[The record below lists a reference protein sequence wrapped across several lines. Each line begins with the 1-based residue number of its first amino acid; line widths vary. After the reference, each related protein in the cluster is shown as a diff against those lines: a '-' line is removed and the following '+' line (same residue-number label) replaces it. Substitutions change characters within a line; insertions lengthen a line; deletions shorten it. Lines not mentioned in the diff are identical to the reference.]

1 MQPNLDEI
9 RKLQAQGNVIPVYKS
24 VIADFLTPVSAFL
37 KLEKDR
43 SHAFLLESVEGGER
57 IARYSFLGG
66 DPFLVKRYKNG
77 QPADFM
83 QDLRATMAR
92 FKSVKLPN
100 LPPFTGGAVGYF
112 GYDMVRT
119 IEDIPQTGVDDLGVD
134 DAVLMFY
141 KTVLAFDHLRHQI
154 HIISNILVDDS
165 HEPLD
170 VQYEKAVAEIQRI
183 EALLRAPL
191 EMPPVTRNET
201 DVTVRSN
208 FEKSAYLAA
217 VDKAKEYIAA
227 GDIFQV
233 VLAQRFEVDLPTAP
247 FEVYRALRIVNPSPY
262 MYFLKMPDTCIV
274 GSSPEMLVRV
284 REQEIEYRPIAGTL
298 PRGASDSE
306 DEANAER
313 LRNDEKERAEHIMLV
328 DLGRNDL
335 GRVSQYGTVRVEE
348 LMTIERYSH
357 VMHLVSS
364 LRGKLRQ
371 NVDRWDSLM
380 ACFPAGTVSGAP
392 KVRAME
398 IIDELE
404 PTKRGVYAGA
414 VMYADFSNNLDS
426 CIAIRTLVV
435 RGNKG
440 YIQAGGG
447 IVADSVPENEYM
459 ETVNK
464 SRALIRAINLAQRMG
479 SKFMILV
486 IDNYDS
492 FTYNLVQYLGELGED
507 LSVYRN
513 DKISLEEIERMKP
526 ERIVISPGP
535 GTPADAG
542 ITEDVVRH
550 FHKSTPILGVCL
562 GHQAIGE
569 VFGGKIVRAPT
580 LMHGKVSEIFHDS
593 KGLFAGL
600 PQGFPAT
607 RYHSLMV
614 TQIPTTLEI
623 SAETKDG
630 IVMGLRHRE
639 FPTEGIQ
646 FHCES
651 IMTVAGKNLLKN
663 FLKS

>member
-1 MQPNLDEI
+1 MQPTLEEVK
-9 RKLQAQGNVIPVYKS
+9 KLQSEGNVIPVYKS

-66 DPFLVKRYKNG
+66 EPFLVKRYRDGK
-77 QPADFM
+77 PADFM
-83 QDLRATMAR
+83 EDLRATMAR

-119 IEDIPQTGVDDLGVD
+119 IEDIPKTAVDDLGVD

-141 KTVLAFDHLRHQI
+141 KTVLAFDRLRHQI
-154 HIISNILVDDS
+154 HIISNVIVEDS
-165 HEPLD
+165 REPIE
-170 VQYEKAVAEIQRI
+170 VQYEKAVQKIAEI

-191 EMPPVTRNET
+191 NVPPVTRNDR
-201 DVTVRSN
+201 DVVVHSN
-208 FEKSAYLAA
+208 FEKADYLDA
-217 VDKAKEYIAA
+217 VQKAKEHIAA

-233 VLAQRFEVDLPTAP
+233 VLSQRFEVELPTPP
-247 FEVYRALRIVNPSPY
+247 FEIYRALRIVNPSPY
-262 MYFLKMPDTCIV
+262 MYFLKMPDTSIV

-284 REQEIEYRPIAGTL
+284 RDRQLEYRPIAGTL
-298 PRGASDSE
+298 PRGATDAE
-306 DEANAER
+306 DESNADR
-313 LRNDEKERAEHIMLV
+313 LRNDPKERAEHIMLV

-335 GRVSQYGTVRVEE
+335 GRVSKYGTVRAED
-348 LMTIERYSH
+348 LMFIERYSH

-364 LRGKLRQ
+364 LRGELRDDL
-371 NVDRWDSLM
+371 DRWDTLM

-435 RGNKG
+435 RGKKG

-464 SRALIRAINLAQRMG
+464 SRALIRAINLAQRG
-479 SKFMILV
+479 F
-486 IDNYDS
+486 
-492 FTYNLVQYLGELGED
+492 
-507 LSVYRN
+507 
-513 DKISLEEIERMKP
+513 EI
-526 ERIVISPGP
+526 
-535 GTPADAG
+535 
-542 ITEDVVRH
+542 
-550 FHKSTPILGVCL
+550 
-562 GHQAIGE
+562 
-569 VFGGKIVRAPT
+569 
-580 LMHGKVSEIFHDS
+580 
-593 KGLFAGL
+593 
-600 PQGFPAT
+600 
-607 RYHSLMV
+607 
-614 TQIPTTLEI
+614 
-623 SAETKDG
+623 
-630 IVMGLRHRE
+630 
-639 FPTEGIQ
+639 
-646 FHCES
+646 
-651 IMTVAGKNLLKN
+651 
-663 FLKS
+663 

>member
-1 MQPNLDEI
+1 MQPSLNDI
-9 RKLQAQGNVIPVYKS
+9 KKLQTLGNVIPVYKS

-66 DPFLVKRYKNG
+66 DPFLVKRYRDG
-77 QPADFM
+77 QPANFM

-119 IEDIPQTGVDDLGVD
+119 IEEIPKSGIDDLGVD

-154 HIISNILVDDS
+154 HIISNVLVDDS
-165 HEPLD
+165 HDALQ
-170 VQYEKAVAEIQRI
+170 VQYEKAVTEIQRI
-183 EALLRAPL
+183 ESLLRAPL
-191 EMPPVTRNET
+191 EVPPVTHNQT

-208 FEKSAYLAA
+208 FEKNAYLSA
-217 VDKAKEYIAA
+217 VAKAKEYIAA

-233 VLAQRFEVDLPTAP
+233 VLSQRFEVDLPISP
-247 FEVYRALRIVNPSPY
+247 FEIYRALRIVNPSPY
-262 MYFLKMPDTCIV
+262 MYFLKIPETTIV

-284 REQEIEYRPIAGTL
+284 RGREIEYRPIAGRL
-298 PRGASDSE
+298 PRGGSDAE

-335 GRVSQYGTVRVEE
+335 GRVSQYGTVKVAE
-348 LMTIERYSH
+348 LMCIERYSH

-364 LRGKLRQ
+364 LHGELRDG
-371 NVDRWDSLM
+371 VDRWDALM

-414 VMYADFSNNLDS
+414 VMYVDFSNNLDS

-435 RGNKG
+435 RHNKG

-447 IVADSVPENEYM
+447 IVADSIPESEYM

-464 SRALIRAINLAQRMG
+464 SRALIRAISLAQRG
-479 SKFMILV
+479 F
-486 IDNYDS
+486 
-492 FTYNLVQYLGELGED
+492 EL
-507 LSVYRN
+507 
-513 DKISLEEIERMKP
+513 
-526 ERIVISPGP
+526 
-535 GTPADAG
+535 
-542 ITEDVVRH
+542 
-550 FHKSTPILGVCL
+550 
-562 GHQAIGE
+562 
-569 VFGGKIVRAPT
+569 
-580 LMHGKVSEIFHDS
+580 
-593 KGLFAGL
+593 
-600 PQGFPAT
+600 
-607 RYHSLMV
+607 
-614 TQIPTTLEI
+614 
-623 SAETKDG
+623 
-630 IVMGLRHRE
+630 
-639 FPTEGIQ
+639 
-646 FHCES
+646 
-651 IMTVAGKNLLKN
+651 
-663 FLKS
+663 

>member
-1 MQPNLDEI
+1 
-9 RKLQAQGNVIPVYKS
+9 VYKS

-66 DPFLVKRYKNG
+66 DPFLVTRYRDG
-77 QPADFM
+77 EPANFI
-83 QDLRATMAR
+83 QNLRATMER

-119 IEDIPQTGVDDLGVD
+119 IEDIPKTGVDDLGVD

-141 KTVLAFDHLRHQI
+141 KTVLAFDHVRHQI
-154 HIISNILVDDS
+154 HIISNILVDES
-165 HEPLD
+165 QQESID
-170 VQYEKAVAEIQRI
+170 VQYRRAVEEIQRI
-183 EALLRAPL
+183 ESLLRAPL
-191 EMPPVTRNET
+191 EIPPVTRNDR
-201 DVTVRSN
+201 DVPVRSN
-208 FEKSAYLAA
+208 FDKKDYLEA
-217 VDKAKEYIAA
+217 VANAKEYIAA

-233 VLAQRFEVDLPTAP
+233 VLSQRFEVDLPTP
-247 FEVYRALRIVNPSPY
+247 SFEIYRALRIVNPSPY
-262 MYFLKMPDTCIV
+262 MYFLKMPETTIV

-284 REQEIEYRPIAGTL
+284 RARDIEYRPIAGTL
-298 PRGASDSE
+298 PRGSSNTE

-335 GRVSQYGTVRVEE
+335 GRVSRYGTVKVEE
-348 LMTIERYSH
+348 LMCIERYSH

-364 LRGKLRQ
+364 LCGELRDG
-371 NVDRWDSLM
+371 VDRWDALM

-414 VMYADFSNNLDS
+414 VMYVDFSNNLDS

-464 SRALIRAINLAQRMG
+464 SRALIRAINLAHRG
-479 SKFMILV
+479 F
-486 IDNYDS
+486 
-492 FTYNLVQYLGELGED
+492 EL
-507 LSVYRN
+507 
-513 DKISLEEIERMKP
+513 
-526 ERIVISPGP
+526 
-535 GTPADAG
+535 
-542 ITEDVVRH
+542 
-550 FHKSTPILGVCL
+550 
-562 GHQAIGE
+562 
-569 VFGGKIVRAPT
+569 
-580 LMHGKVSEIFHDS
+580 
-593 KGLFAGL
+593 
-600 PQGFPAT
+600 
-607 RYHSLMV
+607 
-614 TQIPTTLEI
+614 
-623 SAETKDG
+623 
-630 IVMGLRHRE
+630 
-639 FPTEGIQ
+639 
-646 FHCES
+646 
-651 IMTVAGKNLLKN
+651 
-663 FLKS
+663 

>member
-1 MQPNLDEI
+1 MQPSLDEI
-9 RKLQAQGNVIPVYKS
+9 KKLQSQGNVIPVYKS

-43 SHAFLLESVEGGER
+43 SRAFLLESIEGGER

-66 DPFLVKRYKNG
+66 DPFLVKRYKDG
-77 QPADFM
+77 QPANFM

-119 IEDIPQTGVDDLGVD
+119 IEEIPKSGVDDLGVD

-154 HIISNILVDDS
+154 HIISNILVDGS
-165 HEPLD
+165 HDPLE
-170 VQYEKAVAEIQRI
+170 VQYEKAVAEIQHI
-183 EALLRAPL
+183 ETLLRAPL
-191 EMPPVTRNET
+191 EVPPVTRNET

-208 FEKSAYLAA
+208 FEKSAYLSA
-217 VDKAKEYIAA
+217 VAKAKEYIAA

-233 VLAQRFEVDLPTAP
+233 VLAQRFEVDLPVAP

-298 PRGASDSE
+298 PRGANEAE
-306 DEANAER
+306 DDANADK
-313 LRNDEKERAEHIMLV
+313 LSNDEKERAEHIMLV

-348 LMTIERYSH
+348 LMCIERYSH

-364 LRGKLRQ
+364 LRGQLRKD
-371 NVDRWDSLM
+371 VDRWDSLM

-435 RGNKG
+435 RGTKG

-464 SRALIRAINLAQRMG
+464 SRALIRAINLAQRG
-479 SKFMILV
+479 F
-486 IDNYDS
+486 
-492 FTYNLVQYLGELGED
+492 EL
-507 LSVYRN
+507 
-513 DKISLEEIERMKP
+513 
-526 ERIVISPGP
+526 
-535 GTPADAG
+535 
-542 ITEDVVRH
+542 
-550 FHKSTPILGVCL
+550 
-562 GHQAIGE
+562 
-569 VFGGKIVRAPT
+569 
-580 LMHGKVSEIFHDS
+580 
-593 KGLFAGL
+593 
-600 PQGFPAT
+600 
-607 RYHSLMV
+607 
-614 TQIPTTLEI
+614 
-623 SAETKDG
+623 
-630 IVMGLRHRE
+630 
-639 FPTEGIQ
+639 
-646 FHCES
+646 
-651 IMTVAGKNLLKN
+651 
-663 FLKS
+663 